1 MKGLEDQLARLRQ
14 AQAASG
20 QQAAALRERLRR
32 LQNAD
37 ARGRVYLQT
46 SAGEVRNLQDSGP
59 SDVCRRNNPQRWML
73 EGLYRFLCGLAIVLS
88 ARTSAAHEIAK
99 AACA

>member
-14 AQAASG
+14 AQASSG

-37 ARGRVYLQT
+37 ARGRTYLQT
-46 SAGEVRNLQDSGP
+46 SAGEVRFCMVVVGPAHGTVMMVGSG
-59 SDVCRRNNPQRWML
+59 VR
-73 EGLYRFLCGLAIVLS
+73 
-88 ARTSAAHEIAK
+88 
-99 AACA
+99 

>member
-37 ARGRVYLQT
+37 ARGRTYLQT
-46 SAGEVRNLQDSGP
+46 SAGEVRHSRPLGSRI
-59 SDVCRRNNPQRWML
+59 RRHVSML
-73 EGLYRFLCGLAIVLS
+73 GHDWAVQYDDRAERD
-88 ARTSAAHEIAK
+88 AAPHGATQ
-99 AACA
+99 AACPLSYLWLRS

>member
-32 LQNAD
+32 AAERRRARPDVFAD
-37 ARGRVYLQT
+37 LRRG
-46 SAGEVRNLQDSGP
+46 GETFPGLWGREFGVMCRCWAMTGP
-59 SDVCRRNNPQRWML
+59 CSMTT
-73 EGLYRFLCGLAIVLS
+73 VLS
-88 ARTSAAHEIAK
+88 ATLHLTVLHKRHVP
-99 AACA
+99 